1 MENEA
6 KIERIKTLMENFGV
20 TQSEFAKRIS
30 IDASNFS
37 KHLTGKLPVSDSLIN
52 RIVADLGVSK
62 EWLCTGKGYMFRPS
76 DNDAHSHIRTLTLPS
91 EAIIPEARNGAKVY
105 GLDVTAGNL
114 ARDRMFTE
122 DLVIGSIDVPFINPD
137 CSIVKVSG
145 DSMKP
150 VINNG
155 DMIAIREI
163 KNPQLIFWG
172 QIYVILL
179 EDYRMVK
186 YIRKHDNPDRVI
198 LRSENKEYD
207 DIEIEKKRN
216 LRSVHCRKHYTHRQ
230 PHLMTTIYIA
240 RPQYIHENYV
250 NIGRN
255 NHRHVPRGL
264 RHLVDTYGRI
274 QLH

>member
-163 KNPQLIFWG
+163 KIPSLSSGGKSTSYCWKITAWSNIFVNTIIPIG
-172 QIYVILL
+172 LSYA
-179 EDYRMVK
+179 VK
-186 YIRKHDNPDRVI
+186 TKNTTTSKSRK
-198 LRSENKEYD
+198 
-207 DIEIEKKRN
+207 KKFAICS
-216 LRSVHCRKHYTHRQ
+216 LSKTLY
-230 PHLMTTIYIA
+230 A
-240 RPQYIHENYV
+240 
-250 NIGRN
+250 
-255 NHRHVPRGL
+255 
-264 RHLVDTYGRI
+264 
-274 QLH
+274 

>member
-1 MENEA
+1 MENED
-6 KIERIKTLMENFGV
+6 KIVRIKTLIESLGI
-20 TQSEFAKRIS
+20 TQSEFAKRIA

-37 KHLTGKLPVSDSLIN
+37 KHLTGKLPISDSLIN
-52 RIVADLGVSK
+52 KIVVELGVSK
-62 EWLCTGKGYMFRPS
+62 EWLCTGNGLMYGPIQTEKTGR
-76 DNDAHSHIRTLTLPS
+76 DNDRHTHIRTLTLPS
-91 EAIIPEARNGAKVY
+91 GSIVPEIRNGAKVY

-114 ARDRMFTE
+114 GRERMFTD

-163 KNPQLIFWG
+163 KNPSLIFWG
-172 QIYVILL
+172 QIYVVLL

-186 YIRKHDNPDRVI
+186 YVRKHENPDRVI

-207 DIEIEKKRN
+207 DIEIEKRDICD
-216 LRSVHCRKHYTHRQ
+216 LFIV
-230 PHLMTTIYIA
+230 
-240 RPQYIHENYV
+240 EN
-250 NIGRN
+250 II
-255 NHRHVPRGL
+255 
-264 RHLVDTYGRI
+264 RI
-274 QLH
+274 DNRI

>member
-150 VINNG
+150 VINSLSSGGKSTSYCWKITAWSNIFVNTIIPIG
-155 DMIAIREI
+155 LSYAVKTKNTTTSKSRKKKFAICSLS
-163 KNPQLIFWG
+163 KTL
-172 QIYVILL
+172 Y
-179 EDYRMVK
+179 
-186 YIRKHDNPDRVI
+186 
-198 LRSENKEYD
+198 
-207 DIEIEKKRN
+207 
-216 LRSVHCRKHYTHRQ
+216 
-230 PHLMTTIYIA
+230 A
-240 RPQYIHENYV
+240 
-250 NIGRN
+250 
-255 NHRHVPRGL
+255 
-264 RHLVDTYGRI
+264 
-274 QLH
+274 